1 MSTFPLMHATKLRRY
16 ASFSFSIAR
25 DCKIPFHYLYI
36 TNVHVLSWPESL
48 HECTATSEDE

>member
-16 ASFSFSIAR
+16 TSFSFGIAR